1 MNIQKFADNADSTI
15 TDSFTK
21 GVMLLGLSVMG
32 NYVGQILNCKTQK
45 LLKKNMMAK
54 HIVMLLILI
63 FAVDFSSSSNS
74 KYPTDT
80 IATALMIYIFYLLYS
95 KMSMI
100 FISVVTFLLFIVYL
114 LMMYKSYY
122 KDNADKNKKYANY
135 ISKIDEVDG
144 IIKLLIILL
153 TVIGFVLYFI
163 KQRNDHYKNW
173 STTTFIFGSNV
184 CDSMN

>member
-15 TDSFTK
+15 NDSFTK
-21 GVMLLGLSVMG
+21 GFFLLALAVMG

-45 LLKKNMMAK
+45 LLTENMIAK
-54 HIVMLLILI
+54 HIVLLLILI
-63 FAVDFSSSSNS
+63 FAVDFSSDDS

-80 IATALMIYIFYLLYS
+80 ISTALIIYVFYVMYS
-95 KMSMI
+95 KMTMI
-100 FISVVTFLLFIVYL
+100 FIAVVSLLLFIVYL
-114 LMMYKSYY
+114 LTMYKSYY
-122 KDNADKNKKYANY
+122 KENLDKNKKYANY

-144 IIKLLIILL
+144 IFKLLIILL
-153 TVIGFVLYFI
+153 TFIGFVSYFI

-184 CDSMN
+184 CDSMK